1 MFNFGAFAGGL
12 AQGARSGQNMAL
24 RQKQATRT
32 ARADEREAE
41 IHGVRMDKAAYH
53 KDMRDRLRAANDEIA
68 AGWEEATR
76 HQPSGILKPD
86 LPDSGSDAP
95 FETNPASRQSTGQ
108 SSGIFSVG
116 GLQSKILTTP
126 ADHGGGLMSLHK
138 ESADQRKRS
147 SAPIAA
153 DEIIAKRMLTGNL
166 LDDPDELTQMASIYK
181 KHGLLTEM
189 TPWMNKT
196 WEAKK
201 KRIPDALNLLL
212 NGDAKGARAI
222 LKKSGINLANDPAP
236 TNPDDPQSSWKFKF
250 EDGAEQDVNLRELAI
265 RFFPSSILPR

>member
-12 AQGARSGQNMAL
+12 AQGARSGQNMTL

-68 AGWEEATR
+68 AGWEEAAR
-76 HQPSGILKPD
+76 HQPSSLLKPD
-86 LPDSGSDAP
+86 LPDSGSDAR

-108 SSGIFSVG
+108 SSGIFSVD
-116 GLQSKILTTP
+116 GLQSKIPAVP
-126 ADHGGGLMSLHK
+126 ADHGAGLMSLHK
-138 ESADQRKRS
+138 ESTDQGKRP

-153 DEIIAKRMLTGNL
+153 DEIIARRMLTGNL
-166 LDDPDELTQMASIYK
+166 LDDPDALTQMASIYK
-181 KHGLLTEM
+181 KHDLLTEM
-189 TPWMNKT
+189 APWMSKA

-222 LKKSGINLANDPAP
+222 LKKGGVNLANDPAP
-236 TNPDDPQSSWKFKF
+236 MNPDDSRSSWKFKF